1 MQANPTRNPEA
12 VEQSDGGI
20 STDLLAMGCKS
31 SAAIFQRAMD
41 QVLAHFS
48 STNTFR
54 VRRGGY
60 ERPMVSLNSSLTGA
74 LGMFSFVPPDSNLG
88 RGYCPAL

>member
-60 ERPMVSLNSSLTGA
+60 ERPMVSLSVAQQVSTYIQRQSYGHK
-74 LGMFSFVPPDSNLG
+74 DQ
-88 RGYCPAL
+88 